1 MKTKI
6 KWFKEVLE
14 LEPGSKVFFP
24 LAKLYFE
31 DGETDEA
38 VSTLRSGLE
47 RNPDHLE
54 ARILLVEILMQI
66 GELDAAQEEVEA
78 VAGVLSN
85 YPSFWRAWTQTMAHR
100 SKDGALALS
109 FLASQFQG
117 KTISWSKIMEKG
129 LESLFEG
136 GEGLFGAVETSRSVR
151 TDEATVRTRTMARI
165 LAEQGDYQGA
175 LEIYEELAEAA
186 AGPRR
191 EELEVNA
198 AEMREKLEQARAS
211 KSSVL
216 EDVEEDSEE
225 GEEAGEEE
233 SETPLPGKEKLLST
247 LEALADR
254 LEARAA
260 L

>member
-6 KWFKEVLE
+6 KWFREVLE

-24 LAKLYFE
+24 LARLYFE
-31 DGETDEA
+31 DGDTDEA
-38 VSTLRSGLE
+38 VSTLRQGLE

-54 ARILLVEILMQI
+54 ARILLIEVLMRI
-66 GELDAAQEEVEA
+66 GEEDAAHEEVEA

-85 YPSFWRAWTQTMAHR
+85 YSGFWRAWARVMSHK

-117 KTISWSKIMEKG
+117 KTISWARIMEKG
-129 LESLFEG
+129 LESLF
-136 GEGLFGAVETSRSVR
+136 GEDKDVFGAVETSRYVR
-151 TDEATVRTRTMARI
+151 TDEATVRTRTMAKL

-175 LEIYEELAEAA
+175 LEIYEELVASA

-191 EELEVNA
+191 DELEASA
-198 AEMREKLEQARAS
+198 AEMKKKLEELQSS
-211 KSSVL
+211 KATVL
-216 EDVEEDSEE
+216 EEME
-225 GEEAGEEE
+225 GESSDVDEDDGEV
-233 SETPLPGKEKLLST
+233 SEKPLPGKEKLLST

>member
-24 LAKLYFE
+24 LARLYFE
-31 DGETDEA
+31 DGATDEA
-38 VSTLRSGLE
+38 VSTLRQGLE

-54 ARILLVEILMQI
+54 ARILLIEVLMQI
-66 GELDAAQEEVEA
+66 GEQEAAQDEVET
-78 VAGVLSN
+78 VSTVLAN
-85 YPSFWRAWTQTMAHR
+85 YPFFWRAWAKTLASK

-129 LESLFEG
+129 LDALIG
-136 GEGLFGAVETSRSVR
+136 GGDVFQTVETSRGVSA
-151 TDEATVRTRTMARI
+151 DEANVRTRTMARI
-165 LAEQGDYQGA
+165 LVEQGDLEGA
-175 LEIYEELAEAA
+175 LDIYEELAQAA
-186 AGPRR
+186 AGPDR
-191 EELEVNA
+191 EELEAVVEDLRGKIDESSSSKA
-198 AEMREKLEQARAS
+198 KVLDAVKEEHAERDEAEEEPQ
-211 KSSVL
+211 
-216 EDVEEDSEE
+216 DVE
-225 GEEAGEEE
+225 
-233 SETPLPGKEKLLST
+233 LPGKDKLLST
-247 LEALADR
+247 LEALAER

>member
-24 LAKLYFE
+24 LARLYFE
-31 DGETDEA
+31 DGATDEA
-38 VSTLRSGLE
+38 VTTLRQGLE

-54 ARILLVEILMQI
+54 ARILLIEVLMHI
-66 GELDAAQEEVEA
+66 GEHDAAQEEVEA
-78 VAGVLSN
+78 VGAVLAN
-85 YPSFWRAWTQTMAHR
+85 YPFFWRAWAQTLGAK

-129 LESLFEG
+129 LQSLFADG
-136 GEGLFGAVETSRSVR
+136 KDVFVSVETSKSAYR
-151 TDEATVRTRTMARI
+151 DEANVRTRTMARI
-165 LAEQGDYQGA
+165 LAEQGDFEGA
-175 LEIYEELAEAA
+175 LEIYEELAAKA
-186 AGPRR
+186 AGPLR
-191 EELEVNA
+191 EELEA
-198 AEMREKLEQARAS
+198 LAEDLRGKVQESRSSKAKVLDDVKDESQELEGG
-211 KSSVL
+211 
-216 EDVEEDSEE
+216 DEEPEE
-225 GEEAGEEE
+225 VA
-233 SETPLPGKEKLLST
+233 LPGKEKLLST
-247 LEALADR
+247 LEALAER

>member
-24 LAKLYFE
+24 LARLYFE
-31 DGETDEA
+31 DGDTDEA
-38 VSTLRSGLE
+38 VSTLRQGLE

-54 ARILLVEILMQI
+54 ARILLVEVLTRI
-66 GELDAAQEEVEA
+66 GETDAAQEEVES
-78 VAGVLSN
+78 VADVLSN
-85 YPSFWRAWTQTMAHR
+85 YSAFWRAWARSMSSK

-117 KTISWSKIMEKG
+117 KTISWSKIMENG
-129 LESLFEG
+129 LQSLFGDESDRF
-136 GEGLFGAVETSRSVR
+136 ETVETSRYVR
-151 TDEATVRTRTMARI
+151 TDEATVRTRTMAR
-165 LAEQGDYQGA
+165 LLSEQGDYQGA
-175 LEIYEELAEAA
+175 LDIYEELAAEAS
-186 AGPRR
+186 G
-191 EELEVNA
+191 EKKQELQA
-198 AEMREKLEQARAS
+198 LADEMREKLENSIAA

-216 EDVEEDSEE
+216 EEVEDYDEE
-225 GEEAGEEE
+225 GEQSDEAPAA
-233 SETPLPGKEKLLST
+233 PLPGKEKLLST
-247 LEALADR
+247 LEALAER